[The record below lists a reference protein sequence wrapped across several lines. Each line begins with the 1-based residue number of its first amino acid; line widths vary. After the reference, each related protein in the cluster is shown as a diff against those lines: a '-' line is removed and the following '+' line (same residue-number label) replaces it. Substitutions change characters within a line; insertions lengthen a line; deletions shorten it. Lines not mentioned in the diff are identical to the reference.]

1 MLFRSQ
7 WSVLHNL
14 NIANKNYT
22 GLAARDLGNLS
33 KDKPLLDSGLAGG
46 LSYILYRPDKLTAL
60 FQAIASKSRVNILSS
75 PRLLV
80 RDQEEASIEVGG
92 DVPTAT
98 SSTSSTTSDSL
109 TQNIEYKTVGIKLK
123 IKPTIN
129 DEKTVVLDIEQ
140 EVSDVIDKGR
150 TVGGLDYP
158 EFTTRKAK
166 TSIVVPDKQGIV
178 IGGIIEESRE
188 KSSQG
193 IPLLSSI
200 PLLGRLF
207 SYDSEDVVKK
217 ELIIMITPYV
227 IVNKTE
233 GNALTTEFLGK
244 LKEIKSFLDKREAL
258 SNKFSPEEK

>member
-1 MLFRSQ
+1 MLFRS
-7 WSVLHNL
+7 
-14 NIANKNYT
+14 
-22 GLAARDLGNLS
+22 
-33 KDKPLLDSGLAGG
+33 
-46 LSYILYRPDKLTAL
+46 
-60 FQAIASKSRVNILSS
+60 
-75 PRLLV
+75 
-80 RDQEEASIEVGG
+80 EASIEVGG

-98 SSTSSTTSDSL
+98 STTSSNSTDTL

-150 TVGGLDYP
+150 SVGGQDYP
-158 EFTTRKAK
+158 EFTMRKAK
-166 TSIVVPDKQGIV
+166 TSIVVPDKQSIV

-207 SYDSEDVVKK
+207 RYDSEDVVKK

-233 GNALTTEFLGK
+233 GDALTTEFLGK
-244 LKEIKSFLDKREAL
+244 LKEIKKFLDKREAPA
-258 SNKFSPEEK
+258 NESPSGEN